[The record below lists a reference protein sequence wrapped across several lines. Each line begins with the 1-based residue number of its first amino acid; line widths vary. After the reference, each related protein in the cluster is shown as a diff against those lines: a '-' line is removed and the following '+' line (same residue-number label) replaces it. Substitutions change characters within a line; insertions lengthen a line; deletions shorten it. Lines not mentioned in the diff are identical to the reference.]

1 MKRHGGR
8 LVQPAGISR
17 CLQGEFSPEVPIM
30 RTAVRC
36 YHKME
41 IPSWKNKY

>member
-1 MKRHGGR
+1 MYNLPESPGVCRENF
-8 LVQPAGISR
+8 LQR
-17 CLQGEFSPEVPIM
+17 CLLC

>member
-1 MKRHGGR
+1 MYNLPESLGVCR
-8 LVQPAGISR
+8 
-17 CLQGEFSPEVPIM
+17 ENFPEVPIM